1 MFYKPCDD
9 LLQECMPV
17 IRIMCNPALTE
28 RHWDEMSELAGFDLT
43 PNAGTTLAKIIDF
56 HVEELLP
63 Q

>member
-1 MFYKPCDD
+1 
-9 LLQECMPV
+9 MPV

-28 RHWDEMSELAGFDLT
+28 RHWEEMSELAGFDLT